1 MFCIGFSPG
10 ALMLAWPHTAE
21 HAQPLQIFTLAP
33 QDAKSFNLLSMGVAA
48 LGASTTAG
56 LTSHDVQRLKML
68 VSGQG
73 PTVHPLAPLP
83 DTSAPEQ
90 AAQELAGA
98 ASLEA
103 PEGQGEGADGDGHGG
118 EGEMGGDA
126 META

>member
-1 MFCIGFSPG
+1 MFAP
-10 ALMLAWPHTAE
+10 
-21 HAQPLQIFTLAP
+21 PLQIFALAP
-33 QDAKSFNLLSMGVAA
+33 QDAKNFNLLSMGVAA

-103 PEGQGEGADGDGHGG
+103 PEGQGEGAEGDGPGG